1 VGPRDHEL
9 EEAAVRG
16 LITDTR
22 MARHTRKAGAIVLLL
37 LVIAIVV
44 ELL

>member
-1 VGPRDHEL
+1 M
-9 EEAAVRG
+9 RG

-22 MARHTRKAGAIVLLL
+22 MAKHTRTAGAVVLIL